1 MFGARLDHSA
11 AMSMNGFDTIKVGD
25 TFTGSSFAVTRDTIR
40 EFAEGSLDFN
50 PLHLDD
56 SYMEGQFGKTR
67 FKGVIMHGMSN
78 FGLLSRMMTDWLG
91 PRGGEQRRMETR
103 WLAPV
108 YPGDTLTPGGRVKQ
122 KNVTGK
128 SRWMLFEVEMRNQK
142 NELIA
147 SGEAMAEFRTTA

>member
-1 MFGARLDHSA
+1 
-11 AMSMNGFDTIKVGD
+11 MNAFDEIKAGD
-25 TFTGSSFAVTRDTIR
+25 IFTGAPFEVTRDTLR
-40 EFAEGSLDFN
+40 AFAEGSLDFN

-56 SYMEGQFGKTR
+56 DYMQGEFGKTR

-91 PRGGEQRRMETR
+91 PRDGVHRRMETR

-108 YPGDTLTPGGRVKQ
+108 YPGDTITPNGKVKQ
-122 KNVTGK
+122 KNVTAK

-142 NELIA
+142 GDLIA
-147 SGEAMAEFRTTA
+147 TGEAMAEFPLPSDQAP